1 MISIQIGISY
11 KWYIANTLEEVVIGD
26 MIEFRRIKGGQGMP
40 SFDVVSEV
48 NMHEVD
54 NAVDQAN
61 REVGTRFDFKDSNA
75 RYERADAELNLN
87 AQSEFQ
93 LQQMLDIL
101 RTKLAKRNV
110 DTACLEVKPVEI
122 SGREARQ
129 QIILRQGVNVE
140 LAKRITKM
148 VKESKIKVQASIQGD
163 KVRISGKSRDDLQ
176 QVMALLRAATDLE
189 LPLQYNNFRD

>member
-1 MISIQIGISY
+1 
-11 KWYIANTLEEVVIGD
+11 
-26 MIEFRRIKGGQGMP
+26 MP

-75 RYERADAELNLN
+75 RYERVEDQINLS

-93 LQQMLDIL
+93 LQQMLDII
-101 RTKLAKRNV
+101 RTKLAKRSV
-110 DTACLEVKPVEI
+110 DTGCLEIKDVEI

-129 QIILRQGVNVE
+129 QIILRQGINAE
-140 LAKRITKM
+140 LSKRISKL
-148 VKESKIKVQASIQGD
+148 VKDSKIKVQASIQGD
-163 KVRISGKSRDDLQ
+163 KVRINGKKRDDLQ
-176 QVMALLRAATDLE
+176 EVISMLRSAEFE
-189 LPLQYNNFRD
+189 LPLQFNNFRD

>member
-1 MISIQIGISY
+1 
-11 KWYIANTLEEVVIGD
+11 
-26 MIEFRRIKGGQGMP
+26 MP

-75 RYERADAELNLN
+75 RYERVEAQVNLT

-93 LQQMLDIL
+93 LQQMLDII
-101 RTKLAKRNV
+101 RTKLAKRGV
-110 DTACLEVKPVEI
+110 DTGCLDVKEVEI

-129 QIILRQGVNVE
+129 QIILRQGISAE
-140 LAKRITKM
+140 LGKRISKM
-148 VKESKIKVQASIQGD
+148 VKDSKSKVQASIQGD
-163 KVRISGKSRDDLQ
+163 KVRISGKNRDDLQ
-176 QVMALLRAATDLE
+176 GVIAMLRSTEFE
-189 LPLQYNNFRD
+189 LPLQFNNFRD